1 MHRLLWPLSSSL
13 GELPYSTRMIV
24 IFRVLGDGTENTA
37 IVALGLRLWVFVSNW
52 AFLSI
57 CRAF

>member
-1 MHRLLWPLSSSL
+1 V
-13 GELPYSTRMIV
+13 IV

-52 AFLSI
+52 AFLSLYLPGVLTARLLGGKAGYCI
-57 CRAF
+57 